1 MEVLNKSDEIN
12 VYADTRRWKFLSLQL
27 KITHYYHSGFSVE
40 CGDTLLVFDYWNG
53 EHQELQPDR
62 GITPETLKKFS
73 KVFVMISHEHADH
86 FDPEVYEWRE
96 ITDVTYIVSY
106 DMPVGTRG
114 KRMSPGEKFVL
125 TPEITLYAYGSTDLG
140 VSFLADINGFRIF
153 HAGDLNFWH
162 WRDESNASEIEE
174 AETEFIREVEPLKM
188 AGIDIAMFPVDPRQG
203 TMYEAGANYF
213 ILTVK
218 PRLMIP
224 MHYFHRTDIAQEFA
238 RQNRSRAT
246 EILAMPGFADAISV
260 TLDDEGYTNVRFV
273 RENGVSLVPDETAQQ
288 ELTEVEDDPLDVNNP
303 FGDSDLPV
311 MFYEESA
318 EPDTLPG
325 DGQNEAPESE
335 QKTDADERL

>member
-1 MEVLNKSDEIN
+1 MEVLNRSDEIN

-114 KRMSPGEKFVL
+114 KRMSPGEKVVL

-140 VSFLADINGFRIF
+140 VSFLADIDGFRIF

-174 AETEFIREVEPLKM
+174 AEAEFIREVEPLKM

-246 EILAMPGFADAISV
+246 EILAMPGFADTISV

-273 RENGVSLVPDETAQQ
+273 RENGVNLVPDETAQQ
-288 ELTEVEDDPLDVNNP
+288 EQTQVEDDPLDINNP

-311 MFYEESA
+311 VFNEESG
-318 EPDTLPG
+318 ESDTLPV
-325 DGQNEAPESE
+325 DGQNDAPENE

>member
-1 MEVLNKSDEIN
+1 M
-12 VYADTRRWKFLSLQL
+12 SLQL

-174 AETEFIREVEPLKM
+174 AEAEFIREVEPLKM

-273 RENGVSLVPDETAQQ
+273 RENGVNLVADETAQQ
-288 ELTEVEDDPLDVNNP
+288 ELTEVEDDPLDINNP

-311 MFYEESA
+311 MFNDESG

-325 DGQNEAPESE
+325 DGQNEAPENE